1 MEYSIKPKILGERR
15 IIHYPQ
21 KRIIGLYV
29 KDMNKTGKKS
39 WIAYLYI
46 LPMIVLS
53 FVLVYYCIIDT
64 VVVSFTDW
72 DGMTDVFHFVALK
85 NYIKMFKDHVFWTS
99 VVNNLIF
106 FVGTV
111 FIQALLGFVL
121 AVLLKKKLP
130 GSNVF
135 KAIYFMPIAMATS
148 IITAIFRIIMD
159 PTNGAL
165 NQFLRAIH
173 LNGFAVNWL
182 GDPKIALVSV
192 IIVNIFQWMGF
203 SMITYYAGLMSL
215 PDDVYE
221 AAKIDGAGFW
231 RTTFSVTLP
240 MLKGTTNVLIILGI
254 VGSLKTFDIV
264 KLLTGGGP
272 GRSTTVMN
280 TYLYEKAFKDFNA
293 GGAAS
298 IGVAILIIAMV
309 MSFLQVKF
317 GKED

>member
-1 MEYSIKPKILGERR
+1 
-15 IIHYPQ
+15 
-21 KRIIGLYV
+21 
-29 KDMNKTGKKS
+29 MNKTGKKS

-99 VVNNLIF
+99 LVNNLIF

>member
-1 MEYSIKPKILGERR
+1 
-15 IIHYPQ
+15 
-21 KRIIGLYV
+21 
-29 KDMNKTGKKS
+29 MNKTGKKS

-298 IGVAILIIAMV
+298 IGVAILIIALV

>member
-1 MEYSIKPKILGERR
+1 M
-15 IIHYPQ
+15 Q
-21 KRIIGLYV
+21 KL
-29 KDMNKTGKKS
+29 KKNN
-39 WIAYLYI
+39 WKAYLYI
-46 LPMIVLS
+46 LPLLLLS
-53 FVLVYYCIIDT
+53 SVLVYYCIINT

-72 DGMTDVFHFVALK
+72 DGMSDTWNFVALK
-85 NYIKMFKDHVFWTS
+85 NYKKLLTDKVFGVAVW
-99 VVNNLIF
+99 NNILF
-106 FVGTV
+106 FFGTV
-111 FIQALLGFVL
+111 FVQAFLGFIL
-121 AVLLKKKLP
+121 AVLLKKRLP

-148 IITAIFRIIMD
+148 IITAIFKIIMD
-159 PTNGAL
+159 PTNGTL

-173 LNGFAVNWL
+173 LDGLAMSWL
-182 GDPKIALVSV
+182 GDPKVALFSV

-240 MLKGTTNVLIILGI
+240 MLRGTTSVLIVLGI
-254 VGSLKTFDIV
+254 VGSLKTFDLV
-264 KLLTGGGP
+264 KLLTSGGP
-272 GRSTTVMN
+272 GRSTTVLN
-280 TYLYEKAFKDFNA
+280 TYLYEKAFNDFNA

-298 IGVAILIIAMV
+298 IGVAILVIAML
-309 MSFLQVKF
+309 MAFLQIKL

>member
-1 MEYSIKPKILGERR
+1 
-15 IIHYPQ
+15 
-21 KRIIGLYV
+21 
-29 KDMNKTGKKS
+29 MNKTGKKS

-254 VGSLKTFDIV
+254 VGSMKTIDIE

>member
-1 MEYSIKPKILGERR
+1 
-15 IIHYPQ
+15 
-21 KRIIGLYV
+21 
-29 KDMNKTGKKS
+29 MNKTGKKS

-130 GSNVF
+130 GSIAF

-280 TYLYEKAFKDFNA
+280 TYLYENAFKDFNA

>member
-1 MEYSIKPKILGERR
+1 
-15 IIHYPQ
+15 
-21 KRIIGLYV
+21 
-29 KDMNKTGKKS
+29 MNKTGKKS

-135 KAIYFMPIAMATS
+135 KAIYFMPIAMVTS
-148 IITAIFRIIMD
+148 IISAIFRIIMD

>member
-1 MEYSIKPKILGERR
+1 
-15 IIHYPQ
+15 
-21 KRIIGLYV
+21 
-29 KDMNKTGKKS
+29 MNKLGKKRDKV
-39 WIAYLYI
+39 AYLYI
-46 LPMIVLS
+46 LPLIVLS

-72 DGMTDVFHFVALK
+72 DGMSDVFGCVGIK
-85 NYIKMFKDHVFWTS
+85 NYRKMLTDRVFWTS
-99 VVNNLIF
+99 VWNNILF
-106 FVGTV
+106 FFGTV
-111 FIQALLGFVL
+111 FVQAFIGFLL
-121 AVLLKKKLP
+121 AVLLKKKLF

-135 KAIYFMPIAMATS
+135 KAIYFLPIAMATS

-159 PTNGAL
+159 PTNGSL
-165 NQFLRAIH
+165 NQFLRAVH
-173 LNGFAVNWL
+173 LDGLAQNWL
-182 GDPKIALVSV
+182 GDPKIALFSV

-231 RTTFSVTLP
+231 RTTFSVTFP

-254 VGSLKTFDIV
+254 VGSLKTFDLV
-264 KLLTGGGP
+264 KLLTDGGP
-272 GRSTTVMN
+272 GRATTVMN
-280 TYLYEKAFKDFNA
+280 TYLYEKAFRDFNA

-298 IGVAILIIAMV
+298 IGVAILVIAMI
-309 MSFLQVKF
+309 MSFLQVKL

>member
-1 MEYSIKPKILGERR
+1 
-15 IIHYPQ
+15 
-21 KRIIGLYV
+21 
-29 KDMNKTGKKS
+29 MNKTGKKS

-280 TYLYEKAFKDFNA
+280 TYLYEKVFKDFNA

>member
-1 MEYSIKPKILGERR
+1 
-15 IIHYPQ
+15 
-21 KRIIGLYV
+21 
-29 KDMNKTGKKS
+29 MNKTGKKS

-298 IGVAILIIAMV
+298 IGVAILIIAML
-309 MSFLQVKF
+309 MSVRQVKF
-317 GKED
+317 GKAD

>member
-1 MEYSIKPKILGERR
+1 
-15 IIHYPQ
+15 
-21 KRIIGLYV
+21 
-29 KDMNKTGKKS
+29 MNKLRRKKKTDK
-39 WIAYLYI
+39 IAYLYI
-46 LPMIVLS
+46 LPLLVLS
-53 FVLVYYCIIDT
+53 FALVYYCIIDT

-72 DGMTDVFHFVALK
+72 DGMSDSFKFVGLK
-85 NYIKMFKDHVFWTS
+85 NYIKMLADNTFWTS
-99 VVNNLIF
+99 VVNNIIF
-106 FVGTV
+106 FIGTV
-111 FIQALLGFVL
+111 FVQAFAGFVL
-121 AVLLKKKLP
+121 AVLLKKKLF

-135 KAIYFMPIAMATS
+135 KAIYFLPIAMATS

-159 PTNGAL
+159 PTNGSL
-165 NQFLRAIH
+165 NQFLRAMH
-173 LNGFAVNWL
+173 LGGLAQNWL
-182 GDPKIALVSV
+182 GDPKIALFSV

-203 SMITYYAGLMSL
+203 SMITYYAALMSL

-240 MLKGTTNVLIILGI
+240 MVKGTTNVLIVLGI
-254 VGSLKTFDIV
+254 VGSLKTFDLV

-280 TYLYEKAFKDFNA
+280 TYLYEKAFNDFNA

-298 IGVAILIIAMV
+298 IGVAILIIAMI
-309 MSFLQVKF
+309 MSFLQIKF

>member
-1 MEYSIKPKILGERR
+1 MNR
-15 IIHYPQ
+15 I
-21 KRIIGLYV
+21 
-29 KDMNKTGKKS
+29 GKENN
-39 WIAYLYI
+39 WAAYLYI
-46 LPMIVLS
+46 LPMMVLS
-53 FVLVYYCIIDT
+53 FAVVYYCILDT
-64 VVVSFTDW
+64 VFVSFTNW
-72 DGMTDVFHFVALK
+72 DGMTAVYDFVGFK
-85 NYIKMFKDHVFWTS
+85 NYSRMLHDKVFWLS
-99 VVNNLIF
+99 VKNNLIF
-106 FVGTV
+106 FFGTV
-111 FIQALLGFVL
+111 FIQALIGFLL

-130 GSNVF
+130 GSNMF

-148 IITAIFRIIMD
+148 IITAIFKIIMD

-173 LNGFAVNWL
+173 LDGLALNWL
-182 GDPKIALVSV
+182 GDPKIALYSV
-192 IIVNIFQWMGF
+192 ILVNIFQWMGF

-215 PDDVYE
+215 PEDVYE

-240 MLKGTTNVLIILGI
+240 MLKGTTNVLLILGI

-264 KLLTGGGP
+264 KLLTAGGP

-280 TYLYEKAFKDFNA
+280 TYLYEKAFNDFNA

-298 IGVAILIIAMV
+298 IGVAILIIAML
-309 MSFLQVKF
+309 MAFLQIKL

>member
-1 MEYSIKPKILGERR
+1 
-15 IIHYPQ
+15 
-21 KRIIGLYV
+21 
-29 KDMNKTGKKS
+29 MNKLGKKTN
-39 WIAYLYI
+39 WTAYLYI
-46 LPMIVLS
+46 LPIMVLS
-53 FVLVYYCIIDT
+53 FALVYYCIIDT
-64 VVVSFTDW
+64 VIVSFTDW
-72 DGMTDVFHFVALK
+72 DGMSDTFNWVGWLNYAKMLK
-85 NYIKMFKDHVFWTS
+85 DKVFWTS
-99 VVNNLIF
+99 VINNLLF
-106 FVGTV
+106 FAGTV
-111 FIQALLGFVL
+111 FIQAFLGFVL
-121 AVLLKKKLP
+121 AVLLKKRLP

-135 KAIYFMPIAMATS
+135 KVIYFMPIAMATS
-148 IITAIFRIIMD
+148 IITAIFRIIMN

-165 NQFLRAIH
+165 NQFFRAIH
-173 LNGFAVNWL
+173 LDGLALNWL
-182 GDPKIALVSV
+182 GDPKIALISV

-203 SMITYYAGLMSL
+203 SMVTYYAGLMSL

-231 RTTFSVTLP
+231 RTTFSITLP

-298 IGVAILIIAMV
+298 IGVAILIIAIV
-309 MSFLQVKF
+309 MSFLQIKM

>member
-1 MEYSIKPKILGERR
+1 
-15 IIHYPQ
+15 
-21 KRIIGLYV
+21 
-29 KDMNKTGKKS
+29 MNKTGKKS

-72 DGMTDVFHFVALK
+72 DGMTDVFYFVALK

>member
-1 MEYSIKPKILGERR
+1 
-15 IIHYPQ
+15 
-21 KRIIGLYV
+21 
-29 KDMNKTGKKS
+29 MNKTGKKS
-39 WIAYLYI
+39 WIAYMYI

>member
-1 MEYSIKPKILGERR
+1 
-15 IIHYPQ
+15 
-21 KRIIGLYV
+21 
-29 KDMNKTGKKS
+29 MNKTGKKS

-165 NQFLRAIH
+165 NQFLRAID

-182 GDPKIALVSV
+182 GDPKIGLVSV